1 MKQKATDLE
10 HKSGLSPFQE
20 QAAAL
25 LATGKTVTDTAAA
38 LEVSRATIYR
48 LLQDGLF
55 MAYYNLLC
63 QEVQVN
69 LKNHLF
75 TLQEK
80 AFTALT
86 SALDS
91 DNAPTQLKAA
101 TWVLEKI
108 QGVEVG
114 DTDPK
119 RALYFASF
127 GDVDH
132 YLDEAKYER
141 LKKQHGIE

>member
-20 QAAAL
+20 QVAAL
-25 LATGKTVTDTAAA
+25 LSTGKTVTDTAAV
-38 LEVSRATIYR
+38 LNVSRATIYR

-55 MAYYNLLC
+55 TAYYNLLC

-75 TLQEK
+75 TLQDK

-101 TWVLEKI
+101 TWVLDKI
-108 QGVEVG
+108 QSVEV
-114 DTDPK
+114 DNTDPK
-119 RALYFASF
+119 HALYLTSF
-127 GDVDH
+127 PDDGGMVDVV
-132 YLDEAKYER
+132 KFER
-141 LKKQHGIE
+141 LKKQYGLE